1 MLNIPLFQKF
11 FFCFVFRAVGC
22 IFGELLN
29 NSPLFPVSETSYT
42 FSNILLYM
50 LIKLQK
56 NSSKWNWKYFWLNNT
71 TDVKVNYIKHVF
83 LQWEELWIN
92 SKFIKC
98 LIIKKI
104 VMIFLWFL
112 GREWHRTALPS
123 VTSAGYS

>member
-1 MLNIPLFQKF
+1 MLNFPLFQKF
-11 FFCFVFRAVGC
+11 FFFVFRAVGC

-92 SKFIKC
+92 WKFIKC